1 MGAAVADSD
10 QLPTITKN
18 TQVRMSLAVMWG
30 ILVCCVVATAF
41 IVRLTGQIDG
51 MAAAMVELRTDS
63 RDLRA
68 QQMQIMRD
76 IDMRMPR

>member
-1 MGAAVADSD
+1 MRAAVADTDS
-10 QLPTITKN
+10 LPAITKS

-51 MAAAMVELRTDS
+51 MAASMIELRTDC

-76 IDMRMPR
+76 IDTRLPR